1 MSYIEKIKEKL
12 GDYNVLLKHM
22 DFLQN
27 NGFTDY
33 GKGHIVGQIE
43 LLEEYLSEAGKN
55 QEEAIEMKSEKS
67 RNIKETMVVADKSSR
82 VQEEKQGRDSGS
94 RGRMVADITYEKGKI
109 VISKGDSNNS
119 VGNNNIDYYYNESN
133 PDLPERQRQQFIKAE
148 YSKKIDDNNNIMNN
162 ELSSQKESQIAQ
174 VLYSPSNN
182 DTTDE
187 DRNNYNKLKV
197 KEVHDLK
204 MQDNKVT
211 KQSWRERIKGMANN
225 IEDWR

>member
-1 MSYIEKIKEKL
+1 MPYIEKIKEKL

-27 NGFTDY
+27 NGFSDY

-43 LLEEYLSEAGKN
+43 LLEEYLRETGKN
-55 QEEAIEMKSEKS
+55 QEEVIEIQSEKS
-67 RNIKETMVVADKSSR
+67 RNIKETMVVADNSR

-109 VISKGDSNNS
+109 VISRQDSNNKVS
-119 VGNNNIDYYYNESN
+119 NNNIDYYYNESN
-133 PDLPERQRQQFIKAE
+133 PDLLERQRQQLIKAE
-148 YSKKIDDNNNIMNN
+148 YSKKNDDNNNIMNN
-162 ELSSQKESQIAQ
+162 GLSLQKENQIAQ

-182 DTTDE
+182 DITDE
-187 DRNNYNKLKV
+187 DRRNNYNKLKV
-197 KEVHDLK
+197 KEVHDSK
-204 MQDNKVT
+204 MEDNKVT
-211 KQSWRERIKGMANN
+211 KQSWRDRIKGMANN

>member
-1 MSYIEKIKEKL
+1 
-12 GDYNVLLKHM
+12 
-22 DFLQN
+22 
-27 NGFTDY
+27 
-33 GKGHIVGQIE
+33 
-43 LLEEYLSEAGKN
+43 
-55 QEEAIEMKSEKS
+55 
-67 RNIKETMVVADKSSR
+67 
-82 VQEEKQGRDSGS
+82 
-94 RGRMVADITYEKGKI
+94 MVADITYEKGKI

>member
-1 MSYIEKIKEKL
+1 MPFIEKIKEKL

-22 DFLQN
+22 DFLQH
-27 NGFTDY
+27 NGFSDY

-43 LLEEYLSEAGKN
+43 LLEEYLREAGKS
-55 QEEAIEMKSEKS
+55 QEEVIDIQSEKS
-67 RNIKETMVVADKSSR
+67 RNIKEPMVVADNSR

-94 RGRMVADITYEKGKI
+94 GGRMVADIICEKGKI
-109 VISKGDSNNS
+109 VISKQDSNNK
-119 VGNNNIDYYYNESN
+119 VGNNIDYYYNESN
-133 PDLPERQRQQFIKAE
+133 SDLPERQRQRFIKAE

-182 DTTDE
+182 DITDE
-187 DRNNYNKLKV
+187 DRRNNYNNLKV

-204 MQDNKVT
+204 MEDNKVT
-211 KQSWRERIKGMANN
+211 KQSWRDRIKGMANN

>member
-1 MSYIEKIKEKL
+1 
-12 GDYNVLLKHM
+12 
-22 DFLQN
+22 
-27 NGFTDY
+27 
-33 GKGHIVGQIE
+33 
-43 LLEEYLSEAGKN
+43 
-55 QEEAIEMKSEKS
+55 
-67 RNIKETMVVADKSSR
+67 
-82 VQEEKQGRDSGS
+82 
-94 RGRMVADITYEKGKI
+94 
-109 VISKGDSNNS
+109 
-119 VGNNNIDYYYNESN
+119 
-133 PDLPERQRQQFIKAE
+133 
-148 YSKKIDDNNNIMNN
+148 MNN